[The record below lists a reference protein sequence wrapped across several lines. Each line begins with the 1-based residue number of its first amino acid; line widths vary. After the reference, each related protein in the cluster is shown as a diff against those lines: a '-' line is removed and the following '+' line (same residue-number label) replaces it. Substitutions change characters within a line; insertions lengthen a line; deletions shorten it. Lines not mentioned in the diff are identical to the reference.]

1 MLPRG
6 AGPRRDGRSRALQ
19 RRFGALGRRGR
30 AQRKPPPSGSPLRST
45 GAAQSESSCGR
56 ATQNA
61 STPHAAIRSVSCQI
75 RQPVAPHTSRHA
87 GARLHSEPPCCFGR
101 RWSLESDGH
110 NAGNK
115 GNGEGNRFRYG
126 RGANGKGRWLRFWRE
141 EVFFPAGFL
150 SEALHVASPSEGGRR
165 HASRRPIRASDEP
178 RGRAL
183 NCAQLEVSTGTCCAA
198 RRHGQDAG
206 PPADFVAFRGRE

>member
-75 RQPVAPHTSRHA
+75 RQPVVPHTSRHA

-101 RWSLESDGH
+101 RWFF
-110 NAGNK
+110 
-115 GNGEGNRFRYG
+115 RFRRTQRSEQGKRKGKPQGCDSGMGGVKGSLASILAG
-126 RGANGKGRWLRFWRE
+126 RSLLSRRFPLGGSPCRQPIRGW
-141 EVFFPAGFL
+141 
-150 SEALHVASPSEGGRR
+150 SPSCF
-165 HASRRPIRASDEP
+165 S
-178 RGRAL
+178 
-183 NCAQLEVSTGTCCAA
+183 
-198 RRHGQDAG
+198 
-206 PPADFVAFRGRE
+206 PPHSCL